1 MTDEFGNAHFFAYG
15 VHWSDIQWDEQKKET
30 TSIMVSIRKVN
41 CTKRHGS
48 LEENKIIP
56 N

>member
-1 MTDEFGNAHFFAYG
+1 MTDEFGNVHFFAYG
-15 VHWSDIQWDEQKKET
+15 VHWRNIQWDEQKKET
-30 TSIMVSIRKVN
+30 TSIMVSICKFN